1 MKLMK
6 IFLMLSVVLTLTLS
20 ADAQKKKK
28 QTVVFKTHLHCES
41 CKAKVEKN
49 LPFEKGVKDLKIDM
63 QAKTITVTYRDDKN
77 SLENIQKALE
87 KLDVKIE
94 GMEIKKP
101 VKSAKKK

>member
-20 ADAQKKKK
+20 AEAQKKNEK
-28 QTVVFKTHLHCES
+28 TVVFKTHLHCES

-63 QAKTITVTYRDDKN
+63 KAKTITVTYREDKN

-87 KLDVKIE
+87 KLDVKVE
-94 GMEIKKP
+94 GMEIQKP
-101 VKSAKKK
+101 VKSVKKK

>member
-1 MKLMK
+1 MKM
-6 IFLMLSVVLTLTLS
+6 FLMLSVVLTLTLS
-20 ADAQKKKK
+20 AEAQKKNE

-63 QAKTITVTYRDDKN
+63 QAKTITVTYREDKN

>member
-1 MKLMK
+1 
-6 IFLMLSVVLTLTLS
+6 MLSVVLTLTLR
-20 ADAQKKKK
+20 AEAQKKNEK
-28 QTVVFKTHLHCES
+28 TVVFKTHLHCES

-63 QAKTITVTYRDDKN
+63 QAKTITVTYREDKN

>member
-1 MKLMK
+1 
-6 IFLMLSVVLTLTLS
+6 MLSVVLTLTLS
-20 ADAQKKKK
+20 AEAQKKKE

-63 QAKTITVTYRDDKN
+63 QAKTITVTYREDKN